1 MVDNKYE
8 NYKQIFRENN
18 GILRVSKAIK
28 LGIPKHIIY
37 LMLQDGELV
46 KETRGLY
53 SLTDIPPMGNPDLIQ
68 VSYLIPKAVIC
79 LVSALYFYNLTTQIP
94 YQVSI
99 ALDRHMKKPRI
110 QFPPLKVYY
119 FPRNMFSVGIQEH
132 VIDGVK
138 VKIYNREKTIADCFK
153 YRNSIGKD
161 VAIEALKDYL
171 RSPNSN
177 ANQVFEYARINKAE
191 KIMRPYLES
200 LS

>member
-1 MVDNKYE
+1 MVENKYE
-8 NYKQIFRENN
+8 NYKQIFLENN
-18 GILRVSKAIK
+18 GILRASKAIK

-53 SLTDIPPMGNPDLIQ
+53 RLTDIPPLGNPDLMQ

-119 FPRNMFSVGIQEH
+119 FSRNIFSVGIQEH

-191 KIMRPYLES
+191 KIIRPYLES

>member
-1 MVDNKYE
+1 MVENKYE
-8 NYKQIFRENN
+8 NYKQIFLENN
-18 GILRVSKAIK
+18 GILRASKAIK

-53 SLTDIPPMGNPDLIQ
+53 RLTDIPPLGNPDLMQ

-110 QFPPLKVYY
+110 QFPPLKVYSFQGTY
-119 FPRNMFSVGIQEH
+119 SQLGF
-132 VIDGVK
+132 
-138 VKIYNREKTIADCFK
+138 
-153 YRNSIGKD
+153 
-161 VAIEALKDYL
+161 
-171 RSPNSN
+171 RS
-177 ANQVFEYARINKAE
+177 
-191 KIMRPYLES
+191 M
-200 LS
+200 